1 MRRAVQ
7 KLFTSAL
14 VICALSPVSPA
25 RADDI
30 PMPVAVLQALD
41 KITAR
46 VQTIEA
52 SVGDTLRF
60 GTLQMIVR
68 VCYRR
73 PAEETPES
81 TAFLDIWDMRRNE
94 TPQDVFRGW
103 MFASSPALSAVEHPV
118 YDVWL
123 VDCRSGRGR

>member
-1 MRRAVQ
+1 MSLKRS
-7 KLFTSAL
+7 LAL
-14 VICALSPVSPA
+14 ACCGLLASFSA
-25 RADDI
+25 RAEDVS
-30 PMPVAVLQALD
+30 MPVAVLQALD

-52 SVGDTLRF
+52 PVGDTLKF

-73 PAEETPES
+73 PAEEAPES
-81 TAFLDIWDMRRNE
+81 KAFLDIWDMRRHE
-94 TPQDVFRGW
+94 TPQSVFRGW
-103 MFASSPALSAVEHPV
+103 MFASSPSLSAVEHPV

-123 VDCRSGRGR
+123 LECRGRGGR

>member
-1 MRRAVQ
+1 MSFSR
-7 KLFTSAL
+7 KLLLCLLAL
-14 VICALSPVSPA
+14 GISQARPA
-25 RADDI
+25 RADDVA
-30 PMPVAVLQALD
+30 MPVAVLQALD

-52 SVGDTLRF
+52 PVGDTLRF

-81 TAFLDIWDMRRNE
+81 TAFIDIWDMRRHE
-94 TPQDVFRGW
+94 TPQGVFRGW
-103 MFASSPALSAVEHPV
+103 MFASSPSLSAVEHPV

-123 VDCRSGRGR
+123 LDCRGRGK

>member
-1 MRRAVQ
+1 MTPFKFLAWG
-7 KLFTSAL
+7 AL
-14 VICALSPVSPA
+14 ALGGMACVSFPA
-25 RADDI
+25 QAEDI
-30 PMPVAVLQALD
+30 AMPVAVLQALD

-52 SVGDTLRF
+52 PVGDTLRF

-103 MFASSPALSAVEHPV
+103 MFASSPSLSAVEHPV

-123 VDCRSGRGR
+123 LDCRGRGR

>member
-1 MRRAVQ
+1 MSLARA
-7 KLFTSAL
+7 LFSGILAAG
-14 VICALSPVSPA
+14 CLSPGPA

-30 PMPVAVLQALD
+30 AMPVAVLQALD

-52 SVGDTLRF
+52 QVGDTLRF
-60 GTLQMIVR
+60 GTLQFIVR

-94 TPQDVFRGW
+94 TPQEVFRGW

-123 VDCRSGRGR
+123 VDCRTGKGR

>member
-1 MRRAVQ
+1 MNFSR
-7 KLFTSAL
+7 KLLLCLLAL
-14 VICALSPVSPA
+14 GLAQARPA
-25 RADDI
+25 RADDV

-52 SVGDTLRF
+52 PVGDTLRF

-81 TAFLDIWDMRRNE
+81 TAFLDIWDMRRHE
-94 TPQDVFRGW
+94 TPQGVFRGW
-103 MFASSPALSAVEHPV
+103 MFASSPSLSAVEHPV

-123 VDCRSGRGR
+123 LDCRGRGK

>member
-1 MRRAVQ
+1 MSFFR
-7 KLFTSAL
+7 KLPL
-14 VICALSPVSPA
+14 CALALGTALASPA
-25 RADDI
+25 VAEDVS
-30 PMPVAVLQALD
+30 MPVAVLQALD

-52 SVGDTLRF
+52 PVGDTLRF

-81 TAFLDIWDMRRNE
+81 TAFLDIWDMRRHE
-94 TPQDVFRGW
+94 TPQGVFRGW

-123 VDCRSGRGR
+123 LDCRGRGK

>member
-1 MRRAVQ
+1 MTPFARFLA
-7 KLFTSAL
+7 FGAL
-14 VICALSPVSPA
+14 ALGAFAPALA
-25 RADDI
+25 RADDVA
-30 PMPVAVLQALD
+30 MPVAVLQALD

-52 SVGDTLRF
+52 PVGDTLKF

-123 VDCRSGRGR
+123 VDCRSHKGR